1 MKKLYK
7 MKALIDFYNPK
18 TQKEIK
24 KDEILWVDGTQKKI
38 LEELKWAKVVKD
50 EEGNKRYIL

>member
-18 TQKEIK
+18 TQKDVKKGEIV
-24 KDEILWVDGTQKKI
+24 WVDGTQKKT